1 MANSPSLTTELCRTL
16 GIDYPIFS
24 VGFSMSAGPELAAAV
39 SAAGGFGVLGGG
51 SGGLITPDELRLRI
65 SQVRDLTAR
74 PFGLNLIIANLGE
87 DPEAT
92 AEDKARTLAAIA

>member
-1 MANSPSLTTELCRTL
+1 MARSPSLETELCRTL

-51 SGGLITPDELRLRI
+51 SGGLILPDELRRRI
-65 SQVRDLTAR
+65 SRLREMTDR
-74 PFGLNLIIANLGE
+74 PFGLNLIIANEAEAALAS
-87 DPEAT
+87 DPAG
-92 AEDKARTLAAIA
+92 